1 MKQRA
6 KELDMRKRAERAGG
20 SKSYGSSTGISSS
33 MYSSS
38 SNDTKPDVN
47 PTPVSF
53 PSSTSSFVSLK
64 TRRFLRRSKLF
75 SFSSTSSR
83 PTTTTGKGMKL
94 GTKGKNVESFV
105 DQLKSEGQA
114 VLNTVSTASGAA
126 GPTSKAKPQSI
137 SIADADKGE

>member
-38 SNDTKPDVN
+38 SNDTKPDMN

-53 PSSTSSFVSLK
+53 PSSMSTFVFFSKDASRFFLLQRK
-64 TRRFLRRSKLF
+64 FFISVRRVVAQQRR
-75 SFSSTSSR
+75 
-83 PTTTTGKGMKL
+83 P
-94 GTKGKNVESFV
+94 
-105 DQLKSEGQA
+105 
-114 VLNTVSTASGAA
+114 
-126 GPTSKAKPQSI
+126 AK
-137 SIADADKGE
+137 E

>member
-20 SKSYGSSTGISSS
+20 SKGYGSSTGISSS

-38 SNDTKPDVN
+38 SMDNKPDVN
-47 PTPVSF
+47 PTPISF
-53 PSSTSSFVSLK
+53 PSTTTSS
-64 TRRFLRRSKLF
+64 
-75 SFSSTSSR
+75 SSR

-94 GTKGKNVESFV
+94 GTKGTNVENFV
-105 DQLKSEGQA
+105 DKLILEGQKVVNNVPA
-114 VLNTVSTASGAA
+114 TAGAA
-126 GPTSKAKPQSI
+126 GPTGKTKTQSV